1 MITKIQTADKAHTV
15 RLRRQSPGATSG
27 LERTLFDP
35 DFRPLLFVLT
45 IAGLATIIAT
55 AIRAL

>member
-1 MITKIQTADKAHTV
+1 MVIRFQTADEGHAV
-15 RLRRQSPGATSG
+15 RLRRQPRGATSS

-45 IAGLATIIAT
+45 ISGLAAIIAT